1 MPWPKDGAP
10 CPYTKVAS
18 DQHSRAMNIDGRRD
32 KVMSIHQLSK
42 AHMLHVLYFLSLLL
56 YLAPFVPFAIVA
68 WRRPSK
74 LSKVLLIVTVTIQ
87 ALAWAPYHAPG
98 GAQTNPLVW
107 PFLSGTLMW
116 IVGVI
121 YLGYAFD
128 PRRRG
133 DLQS

>member
-1 MPWPKDGAP
+1 MF
-10 CPYTKVAS
+10 
-18 DQHSRAMNIDGRRD
+18 
-32 KVMSIHQLSK
+32 
-42 AHMLHVLYFLSLLL
+42 HVFYFLSLLL

-68 WRRPSK
+68 WRRPTRLSK
-74 LSKVLLIVTVTIQ
+74 LLLIVTVTIQ
-87 ALAWAPYHAPG
+87 ALAWAPYHSTWG
-98 GAQTNPLVW
+98 GALTNPLIW

-133 DLQS
+133 DQES